1 MRSVSLRRSSLTS
14 CKRNAG
20 VVGPGE
26 GSVAV
31 MSAPAPPPVS
41 KASLMRSGW
50 TVESSKHL
58 STECFTRVKESRQG
72 GGAFEERASDARHL
86 CLSNDRQKTANSS
99 SSTMDPITVA
109 HLGARGAAL
118 RFCPEADWKQPF
130 RREAKY
136 AACSIAIPHSQGMR
150 RSSAT
155 QRRDQA
161 TSSCNQLSVVGWGRA
176 RMA

>member
-1 MRSVSLRRSSLTS
+1 VSSGQAKEVSLSCQPPRCRRRQQPRSCGVAGQSSRVNNSFT
-14 CKRNAG
+14 RVIA
-20 VVGPGE
+20 
-26 GSVAV
+26 
-31 MSAPAPPPVS
+31 
-41 KASLMRSGW
+41 
-50 TVESSKHL
+50 
-58 STECFTRVKESRQG
+58 CFTRVKESRIWWRQG

-86 CLSNDRQKTANSS
+86 CLSNDRQKTANVSS
-99 SSTMDPITVA
+99 ATMDPITVA

-118 RFCPEADWKQPF
+118 RFGPEADWKQPF
-130 RREAKY
+130 RREAKH
-136 AACSIAIPHSQGMR
+136 AACSISIPHSQGMR